1 MTKEKLKTTISL
13 VAATAAHAV
22 FYVLRGIALEIYDR
36 GKAYYKECY
45 DLWMDL
51 KYGKDATTKEKLVSI
66 AKIALVITAYIIY
79 IVATGLYHGALA
91 GCEDTFEYVNARRSS
106 GHSRFTVLSGGKADN
121 EETEEDIV

>member
-45 DLWMDL
+45 DLCMDL
-51 KYGKDATTKEKLVSI
+51 KYGKDATTKEKLLSI
-66 AKIALVITAYIIY
+66 GKITLAITAYIIY
-79 IVATGLYHGALA
+79 VVATGLYHGALA
-91 GCEDTFEYVNARRSS
+91 GCEDTFEYVNTRRSS
-106 GHSRFTVLSGGKADN
+106 GHSRFTVLNGGKADI
-121 EETEEDIV
+121 EKAEEDIV